1 MGTIRG
7 HRYGVYMANRTRIL
21 SWNVNGIRA
30 ALRKGFGQFI
40 EDLSPDIVMLQ
51 EVRALPEQIPAPWV
65 QPEGWNVHWHPAE
78 EEGVLG
84 YSNLVSCTVGNDGYR
99 NGFRDPEGRLLHTKS
114 NGVHTINLYL
124 PSGSSS
130 PERQEKKRSGCADFY
145 RGRRGSF
152 SHQSPSYWLATSILR
167 IPKMIFITRAGI
179 RRVQDFY
186 LMNVNGLP
194 IFLT

>member
-65 QPEGWNVHWHPAE
+65 QPEGWMSLASCGE
-78 EEGVLG
+78 R
-84 YSNLVSCTVGNDGYR
+84 YSGATTYRAPLETMGTDGS
-99 NGFRDPEGRLLHTKS
+99 GDPEGRLLHTKS
-114 NGVHTINLYL
+114 TGFHDKPLPLRVSVVRNAKEKEVDGDLPWSEGLVQSSEPVILAGDFNIAHTEDDI
-124 PSGSSS
+124 S
-130 PERQEKKRSGCADFY
+130 
-145 RGRRGSF
+145 
-152 SHQSPSYWLATSILR
+152 
-167 IPKMIFITRAGI
+167 RAE
-179 RRVQDFY
+179 
-186 LMNVNGLP
+186 
-194 IFLT
+194 